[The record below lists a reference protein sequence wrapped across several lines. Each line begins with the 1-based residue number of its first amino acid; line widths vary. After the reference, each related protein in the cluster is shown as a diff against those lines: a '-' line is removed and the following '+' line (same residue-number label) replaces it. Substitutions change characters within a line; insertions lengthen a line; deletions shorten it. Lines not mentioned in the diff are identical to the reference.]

1 MPASKILIAYTTN
14 AGSTASVAEAIAEE
28 LGRDG
33 TPVDVRRLEEIT
45 NPEAYSAVVIGG
57 PMIVGWHRATQ
68 KFIKT
73 HQQTLSRM
81 PVAYFFTAVNLTQ
94 TGETSIDE
102 IPIFLDPALA
112 KTPQKANRLSFKE
125 RYALPA
131 NYLQP
136 ALKAAPAIKPISVA
150 FFNGKLELF
159 RLKWWQVLFVLLIIQ
174 AKPGGYHNTPFIK
187 EWAAGLKD
195 QLAI

>member
-1 MPASKILIAYTTN
+1 MPTPQILIAYTTN

-33 TPVDVRRLEEIT
+33 TPVEVRRLEEVT
-45 NPEAYSAVVIGG
+45 NPEAYSAVIIGA
-57 PMIVGWHRATQ
+57 PMIVGWHRTAQ

-73 HQQTLSRM
+73 YQQALSRV

-94 TGETSIDE
+94 TGETSIDG
-102 IPIFLDPALA
+102 IPVCLDPALA
-112 KTPQKANRLSFKE
+112 KQPQKASRLSFKE
-125 RYALPA
+125 QYALPA
-131 NYLQP
+131 NYLRP

-159 RLKWWQVLFVLLIIQ
+159 RLKWWQVLFVLIIIQ
-174 AKPGGYHNTPFIK
+174 AKPGGYHNLPFIR

-195 QLAI
+195 QLSV